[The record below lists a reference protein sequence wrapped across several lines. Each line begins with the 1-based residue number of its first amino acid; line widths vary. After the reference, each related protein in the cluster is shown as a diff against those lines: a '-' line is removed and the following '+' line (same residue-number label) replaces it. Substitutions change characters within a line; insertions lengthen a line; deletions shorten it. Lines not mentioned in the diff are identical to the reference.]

1 VRLLLKGSWTFRSVA
16 LACVRGL
23 SIVTLLAL
31 PCAAQEASSASTSYP
46 VQGVVLDSVTHQPVA
61 RALVDAQGTAVLT
74 DNDGHFEF
82 NLPAGRALLVL
93 RRPGYGNRG
102 QASTHAIQVGADMPA
117 LTFSLVPEALITG
130 QVTLSTADAADG
142 IRITAYR
149 RRVLNGRAQW
159 VIQGTARTN
168 SEGVFRL
175 AGLEPGT
182 YLLYT
187 QPVRESN
194 EPSQPGKTV
203 EGYAAAYYPGVA
215 DASAAGLLTLNA
227 GQHAVADFA
236 LTRQAFYSV
245 TAAITNREGG
255 EGTYLQVRDR
265 SGREM
270 GFPTR
275 WNPQQGTVQTNVPNG
290 SYILEARR
298 GRASLYGR
306 VEFTVAGAPVGG
318 LNLPLLPMHGITVT
332 VRKDFT
338 AAANTASGGG
348 LIQSNG
354 GSLSAGV
361 NVALVPAEEFAD
373 QGGSGGRMR
382 PVPGASNGSSFEIE
396 DVSPGRYWVE
406 TTPFQGY
413 VSSITGGGVDLA
425 REPLSVDVGSTSAPI
440 EITLRNDTGTISGQL
455 SGQAGTTG
463 SAAVGEVRQAF
474 IYAIPLYASS
484 APIAQAGAESS
495 GQFTIPNLPPG
506 SYRVVAFDALQEIDF
521 HTAEGL
527 AKYAGKG
534 QTVTVEAG
542 GAANAQLDLIQ
553 TGSGD
558 PQE

>member
-1 VRLLLKGSWTFRSVA
+1 M
-16 LACVRGL
+16 
-23 SIVTLLAL
+23 
-31 PCAAQEASSASTSYP
+31 
-46 VQGVVLDSVTHQPVA
+46 
-61 RALVDAQGTAVLT
+61 LVDAQGTAVLT

-82 NLPAGRALLVL
+82 NLPAGQAFLNLQ
-93 RRPGYGNRG
+93 RPGYGNQG

-117 LTFSLVPEALITG
+117 LTFSFVPQALITG
-130 QVTLSTADAADG
+130 QVTLSTADSADG
-142 IRITAYR
+142 IRVTAYR
-149 RRVLNGRAQW
+149 KRILNGRAQW
-159 VIQGTARTN
+159 AMQGTARTN
-168 SEGVFRL
+168 SEGTFRL
-175 AGLEPGT
+175 AGLPPGT

-187 QPVRESN
+187 QPARESN

-227 GQHAVADFA
+227 GQHAVADFM

-245 TAAITNREGG
+245 TAVITNREGG

-265 SGREM
+265 SGRKM

-275 WNPQQGTVQTNVPNG
+275 WNPQQGTAQTYVPNG

-298 GRASLYGR
+298 GRAALYGR
-306 VEFTVAGAPVGG
+306 VEFTVAGAPIGG
-318 LNLPLLPMHGITVT
+318 LNLPLLPMHGIPVT

-338 AAANTASGGG
+338 ATANTGSDGRLFQYAGGA
-348 LIQSNG
+348 NAM
-354 GSLSAGV
+354 SAGL
-361 NVALVPAEEFAD
+361 NATLVPAEEFAD
-373 QGGSGGRMR
+373 QMAGGGRMR
-382 PVPGASNGSSFEIE
+382 PVPGASDGNSFEIE
-396 DVSPGRYWVE
+396 NVAPGRYWIE

-425 REPLSVDVGSTSAPI
+425 REPLSVDAGSTSAPI

-455 SGQAGTTG
+455 NGQAGTTG
-463 SAAVGEVRQAF
+463 SAAIGEVRQAY
-474 IYAIPLYASS
+474 IYAVPLYASS
-484 APIAQAGAESS
+484 APIAQAGAGSS
-495 GQFTIPNLPPG
+495 GQFTISNLPPG
-506 SYRVVAFDALQEIDF
+506 SYRVLAFDAQQEIDF
-521 HTAEGL
+521 HTPEGL

-542 GAANAQLDLIQ
+542 GTANAQLDSIQ

>member
-1 VRLLLKGSWTFRSVA
+1 MV
-16 LACVRGL
+16 
-23 SIVTLLAL
+23 ILLAL
-31 PCAAQEASSASTSYP
+31 PCAAQETSSASTLYP

-61 RALVDAQGTAVLT
+61 RVLVDAQGTAVLT

-82 NLPAGRALLVL
+82 NLPAGEAFLNL
-93 RRPGYGNRG
+93 RRPGYGNQG

-117 LTFSLVPEALITG
+117 LTFSLVPQALITG
-130 QVTLSTADAADG
+130 QVTLSTADSADG
-142 IRITAYR
+142 IRVTAYR
-149 RRVLNGRAQW
+149 KRILNGRAQW
-159 VIQGTARTN
+159 AMQGTARTN
-168 SEGVFRL
+168 SESAFRL
-175 AGLEPGT
+175 AGLQPGT

-187 QPVRESN
+187 QPARESN

-227 GQHAVADFA
+227 GQHAVADFM
-236 LTRQAFYSV
+236 LTRQSFYSV
-245 TAAITNREGG
+245 TAVITNREGG

-275 WNPQQGTVQTNVPNG
+275 WNPQQGTAQTYVPNG

-298 GRASLYGR
+298 GRGALYGR

-318 LNLPLLPMHGITVT
+318 LNLPLLPMHGIPVT
-332 VRKDFT
+332 VRKDLT
-338 AAANTASGGG
+338 AAANTGSGGG
-348 LIQSNG
+348 LIQYSGGNG
-354 GSLSAGV
+354 AGV
-361 NVALVPAEEFAD
+361 NATLVPAEEFAD
-373 QGGSGGRMR
+373 QMGSGGRMR
-382 PVPGASNGSSFEIE
+382 PVPGINDGSSFEIE
-396 DVSPGRYWVE
+396 DVAPGRYWVE
-406 TTPFQGY
+406 TTPFQSY

-425 REPLSVDVGSTSAPI
+425 REPLSVDAGSTSAPI

-455 SGQAGTTG
+455 NSGQTGTTG
-463 SAAVGEVRQAF
+463 SAAVGEVRQAYL
-474 IYAIPLYASS
+474 YAIPMYASS
-484 APIAQAGAESS
+484 APIAQSWAGPS
-495 GQFTIPNLPPG
+495 GQFTISNLPPG
-506 SYRVVAFDALQEIDF
+506 SYRVLAFDAQQEIDF

-542 GAANAQLDLIQ
+542 GTANAQLDSIQ